1 MLATM
6 PMACYSHPMTNL
18 QVKNIPDDL
27 HDRLRR
33 YAQRKNCTIG
43 AAVLAAIEHELAMSE
58 WKERYA
64 ELPET
69 QLSAPAATLI
79 ATERQLR
86 DDELSNPG
94 ME

>member
-1 MLATM
+1 
-6 PMACYSHPMTNL
+6 MTNL
-18 QVKNIPDDL
+18 QVKNIPDAL

-33 YAQRKNCTIG
+33 YAQRNNCTIG
-43 AAVLAAIEHELAMSE
+43 AAVLAAIERELAMSE

-79 ATERQLR
+79 AEERRLR
-86 DDELSNPG
+86 DGELSANLDV
-94 ME
+94 E